1 MGFLSTR
8 GIEALEWGLRVTGLR
23 QAATAQNLANLS
35 TPGYKR
41 VTVTFDRPWRDALE
55 GAERGL
61 SPVVT
66 HPLHLGPGASAGYP
80 APRLQSELHTSA
92 RPDGNNVD
100 LEYELA
106 TLSENTL
113 HHQALLR
120 QLNQRLA
127 ALRLAVTEGRK

>member
-1 MGFLSTR
+1 MSSR
-8 GIEALEWGLRVTGLR
+8 GVDALNWGLKVAGLR
-23 QAATAQNLANLS
+23 HQAVAQNLANLS

-41 VTVTFDRPWRDALE
+41 VTVSFDRALQ
-55 GAERGL
+55 GSLPQLPLATPHPGHL
-61 SPVVT
+61 SPGT
-66 HPLHLGPGASAGYP
+66 AGHPSE
-80 APRLQSELHTSA
+80 PRLEPVSSSSA

-106 TLSENTL
+106 VLSENTL

-127 ALRLAVTEGRK
+127 ALRLAISEGRK

>member
-8 GIEALEWGLRVTGLR
+8 GIEALNWGLKVSGLR
-23 QAATAQNLANLS
+23 HQAVAQNLANLS

-41 VTVTFDRPWRDALE
+41 LKVSFDQALQGSLPGLPLAVTNPR
-55 GAERGL
+55 
-61 SPVVT
+61 
-66 HPLHLGPGASAGYP
+66 HQGASSAGQLP
-80 APRLQSELHTSA
+80 AARLEAVTSSSA

-106 TLSENTL
+106 VLSENTL

-127 ALRLAVTEGRK
+127 ALRLAVSEGRK

>member
-1 MGFLSTR
+1 VGFLTTS
-8 GIEALEWGLRVTGLR
+8 GISHLDWALHVAGLRH
-23 QAATAQNLANLS
+23 QAVAHNLSNLS

-41 VTVTFDRPWRDALE
+41 LAVTFDGALSS
-55 GAERGL
+55 AARNL
-61 SPVVT
+61 LPVATT
-66 HPLHLGPGASAGYP
+66 HPGHVRPGSGSAP
-80 APRLQSELHTSA
+80 SLPQTWLQPVTSTSA

-100 LEYELA
+100 LEHELA

>member
-1 MGFLSTR
+1 MGFITTS
-8 GIEALEWGLRVTGLR
+8 GIGHLDWALHVAGLRH
-23 QAATAQNLANLS
+23 QAVAHNLSNLS

-41 VTVTFDRPWRDALE
+41 LEVAFDGVLSSAARDL
-55 GAERGL
+55 L
-61 SPVVT
+61 PVATT
-66 HPLHLGPGASAGYP
+66 HPGHLQPGGAGSLPQAS
-80 APRLQSELHTSA
+80 LQPVTSSSA